1 MRDLKI
7 SSGIKRPTS
16 IEGLSFN
23 LLNSRTVI
31 HIAHLGITGPGSFAA
46 HKALGE
52 YYESIGDLVDSLIEQ
67 YQGIMGKLMTFPETA
82 SVPSLKSA
90 EDCCGY
96 LKVLRAA
103 VDTEQSTCAYSELCN
118 IMDEIKSL
126 IDSTCYKLTFLK

>member
-1 MRDLKI
+1 MRELKV
-7 SSGIKRPTS
+7 SSGIKRSTS
-16 IEGLSFN
+16 IEALSFN

-52 YYESIGDLVDSLIEQ
+52 YYESIGDLTDSLIEQ
-67 YQGIMGKLMTFPETA
+67 HQGIVGRLMTFPETV

-96 LKVLRAA
+96 LKTLRAS
-103 VDTEQSTCAYSELCN
+103 VDTEQASCPYSELCN
-118 IMDEIKSL
+118 IMDEVKSL